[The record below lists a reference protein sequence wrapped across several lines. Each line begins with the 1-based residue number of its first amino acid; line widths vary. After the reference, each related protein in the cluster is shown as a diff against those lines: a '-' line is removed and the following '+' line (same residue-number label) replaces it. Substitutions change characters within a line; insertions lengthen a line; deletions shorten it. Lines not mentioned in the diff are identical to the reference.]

1 MQEEL
6 RAADVPTKNTA
17 DDLKASIVTQATTSA
32 ELLDKS
38 IQMDVVSEDE
48 EMVDL
53 DGDGI
58 PDVIIEITD
67 MGIVEQDEFRFEP
80 QEGDKLE
87 FYNERR
93 KYKLD
98 LAASNKAALSLL
110 KQSTQTLIEQKES
123 GKPVTLKTK
132 IEEQTKAKVE

>member
-1 MQEEL
+1 MQEEQ

-38 IQMDVVSEDE
+38 IQMDGVSEDE

-58 PDVIIEITD
+58 PDVIFEITD

-110 KQSTQTLIEQKES
+110 KQST
-123 GKPVTLKTK
+123 
-132 IEEQTKAKVE
+132 

>member
-1 MQEEL
+1 
-6 RAADVPTKNTA
+6 
-17 DDLKASIVTQATTSA
+17 
-32 ELLDKS
+32 
-38 IQMDVVSEDE
+38 MDGVSEDE

-58 PDVIIEITD
+58 PDVFIEITD
-67 MGIVEQDEFRFEP
+67 MGLEEDEFSFEP

-98 LAASNKAALSLL
+98 LAAANKAGLNLL
-110 KQSTQTLIEQKES
+110 K
-123 GKPVTLKTK
+123 
-132 IEEQTKAKVE
+132 

>member
-6 RAADVPTKNTA
+6 RAAEPTKNA
-17 DDLKASIVTQATTSA
+17 PDDLKASIVTQATTSA
-32 ELLDKS
+32 EVFDKS
-38 IQMDVVSEDE
+38 IQMDGVSEYE

-58 PDVIIEITD
+58 PDVFIEITD
-67 MGIVEQDEFRFEP
+67 MGIEQDEFRFEP

-93 KYKLD
+93 RY
-98 LAASNKAALSLL
+98 
-110 KQSTQTLIEQKES
+110 
-123 GKPVTLKTK
+123 
-132 IEEQTKAKVE
+132 

>member
-1 MQEEL
+1 MQEEQ

-38 IQMDVVSEDE
+38 IQMDGVSEDE
-48 EMVDL
+48 QMVDL

>member
-38 IQMDVVSEDE
+38 IQMDGVSEDE

-110 KQSTQTLIEQKES
+110 KQSTETLIEQKES

>member
-38 IQMDVVSEDE
+38 IQMDGVSEDE